1 MLRHSFTYLQPK
13 LLLPS
18 NPCRR
23 TASSMEGCTGTSHR
37 VPGMPLPPAP
47 TAAQVTA
54 KGLPRRAGEFKRD
67 PCPCPTA
74 GDRGCVQHAQAQG
87 GVRATGQR
95 PGPVALPQMPPVMA
109 PWERVGSPDQP
120 AHCPFHLPGH
130 QGQVGTGAGCPEAL
144 EPGNRHSRAPGLHP
158 AGAATVRMHLPTF
171 LGAACMLA
179 EELSGV
185 RQGSGCWSPRT
196 DAHQFS
202 QLGKAPQLLG
212 QQPLPGPHL
221 QHSQLHPRGTRAPNP
236 GTGGAVHPP
245 VSP

>member
-1 MLRHSFTYLQPK
+1 MLKQAAPAHAAPRGSMGTGAGWMLQMRGFAAETALQRWCRHPSRAGIDTMLRHSFTYLHPK

-47 TAAQVTA
+47 TAAWVTA
-54 KGLPRRAGEFKRD
+54 KGLPRRAGEFERD

-109 PWERVGSPDQP
+109 RWERVGGPDQP
-120 AHCPFHLPGH
+120 AHCPCHLPGQ
-130 QGQVGTGAGCPEAL
+130 QGQVGTRAGRPEAP

-171 LGAACMLA
+171 LGAACMPA

-185 RQGSGCWSPRT
+185 
-196 DAHQFS
+196 
-202 QLGKAPQLLG
+202 
-212 QQPLPGPHL
+212 
-221 QHSQLHPRGTRAPNP
+221 
-236 GTGGAVHPP
+236 
-245 VSP
+245 